1 MRGIEFV
8 LNSFNFGVQINE
20 LFNEIYLMDHDIYI
34 LDATIY
40 DESMNRVACPDHA
53 KFPFFQNTKYYIQH
67 MVLAIFPNNS
77 TIENITTYED
87 FINSH
92 CELLLLI
99 YDVAYGE
106 IYVKSKDWLFKLLDN
121 IEKMKVKELCIKTDE
136 SDMRTAMY
144 V

>member
-8 LNSFNFGVQINE
+8 LNSFNCGVQINE
-20 LFNEIYLMDHDIYI
+20 LFNDIYLMEHDIYI
-34 LDATIY
+34 IDATMY
-40 DESMNRVACPDHA
+40 DESMNKVTCPNHT
-53 KFPFFQNTKYYIQH
+53 KFSFFQKTKYYIQH
-67 MVLAIFPNNS
+67 MMLEIIPNNS
-77 TIENITTYED
+77 IIKNITTYED
-87 FINSH
+87 FVKSQ

-106 IYVKSKDWLFKLLDN
+106 IYVKNKDWLFKLLDN